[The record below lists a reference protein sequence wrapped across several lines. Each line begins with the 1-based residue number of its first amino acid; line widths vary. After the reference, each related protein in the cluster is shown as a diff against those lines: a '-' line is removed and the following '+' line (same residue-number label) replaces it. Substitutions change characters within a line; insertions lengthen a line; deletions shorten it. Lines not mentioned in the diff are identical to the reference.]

1 MLIIDEVSMVKS
13 DFLYLLDLR
22 LQELKQN
29 NKPFGGVSILAFGD
43 FCQLRPVKGRFVFEV
58 PINKDFR
65 TTNNFGSRW
74 DMFQCVELVKNHRQG
89 KDHEYADLLNRARTG
104 DHTKEDMELLK
115 SRVRPPGHPDL
126 ENASLYIIPTKKPCA
141 IMNDIYIKKLTG
153 EMITA
158 TAYHHHNLNKKFKPR
173 LDPVDDTVGGTGF
186 VNELKIKIGA
196 QIMLIY
202 NVNTIDGLTNGQ
214 LGVVKHVIRDKN
226 GILDK
231 IIIKFKNPKAGKENR
246 DKFKKILKDYPECS
260 VIERVSMQYQL
271 RDKNDVGASAK
282 VIQFPIKLSMATTAH
297 KVQGLTIPSP
307 SIVVVDIQKCF
318 EASQAYVMLSRVQCI
333 EQIYIL
339 GDFMES
345 KIKASPA
352 GQRELTRLHKISKNN
367 NPTPW
372 EQDGRTIIKIAA
384 FNCRGMVA
392 DKRFK
397 SAVSTDDKLWI
408 GNIVHLS
415 EISLNKDMDTVGRQ
429 IEGYGAHFCLVGKG
443 KGMATYVRNLFEH
456 AEDIIEDNLQIT
468 KFTSDEV
475 DSISC
480 YRSGGKSIPDTAQ
493 KIGILINLEK
503 PTVITGINICQ
514 FCILNNNFFF
524 TGDFNV
530 SADTSNGITA
540 FLEKLG
546 FQQLVFEPTHIGG
559 NILDH
564 VYWRDPTGAWNPPD
578 VARYAAYYSD
588 HDATLVTLKMR

>member
-1 MLIIDEVSMVKS
+1 MVKS
-13 DFLYLLDLR
+13 DFVYLTDLR
-22 LQELKQN
+22 LQELKEN
-29 NKPFGGVSILAFGD
+29 KKPFGGVSILAFGD
-43 FCQLRPVKGRFVFEV
+43 FCQLRPVKGRFVFET
-58 PINKDFR
+58 PINENFK
-65 TTNNFGSRW
+65 TTNNFGCRW
-74 DMFQCVELVKNHRQG
+74 DMFQCVELVENHRQG

-141 IMNDIYIKKLTG
+141 IMNDIYIKNLPG
-153 EMITA
+153 PMITA

-173 LDPVDDTVGGTGF
+173 LDPVDDTVAETGF

-202 NVNTIDGLTNGQ
+202 NVNTLDGLTNGQ
-214 LGVVKHVIRDKN
+214 LGVVKHVIKDKN
-226 GILDK
+226 GNLDK
-231 IIIKFKNPKAGKENR
+231 IIIKFNNPKAGKENR

-271 RDKNDVGASAK
+271 RDKSDNGTSAK
-282 VIQFPIKLSMATTAH
+282 VIQFPIKLSKATTAH

-307 SIVVVDIQKCF
+307 AIVVIDIQKCF

-339 GDFMES
+339 GDFDES
-345 KIKASPA
+345 KIRASPA

-372 EQDGRTIIKIAA
+372 EQDGQTLIKIAA

-397 SAVSTDDKLWI
+397 LCISNDDKIWL

-415 EISLNKDMDTVGRQ
+415 EISLKKDMDTERRQ
-429 IEGYGAHFCLVGKG
+429 KEGYEAHFCLVGTG
-443 KGMATYVRNLFEH
+443 KGLATYVKNQFDH
-456 AEDIIEDNLQIT
+456 DEDIIEDNLQIT

-480 YRSGGKSIPDTAQ
+480 YRSAGKSIPETAQ
-493 KIGILINLEK
+493 KIVNLINLEK
-503 PTVITGINICQ
+503 PTVITGEDICHH
-514 FCILNNNFFF
+514 
-524 TGDFNV
+524 GM
-530 SADTSNGITA
+530 
-540 FLEKLG
+540 
-546 FQQLVFEPTHIGG
+546 VF
-559 NILDH
+559 
-564 VYWRDPTGAWNPPD
+564 
-578 VARYAAYYSD
+578 
-588 HDATLVTLKMR
+588 